1 MAGSIFDGFDLGDTL
16 NVFKKQTNTQMSTV
30 KEGVLSPM
38 DVTGDKL
45 KEGVA
50 LVKPQ
55 DTSIKGTIT
64 KYKSSAVS
72 ELDGIIGQ
80 LSGGL
85 LNTKA
90 ITKAIRIGPNGVTL
104 NDDAILSSASGQM
117 GVPVSGKTS
126 AMRKLASM
134 VTGEFKSITG
144 VNINGI
150 ITTDG
155 KGYRINQNW
164 RTSVGS
170 ETLKMIQQFTGI
182 NEFIDTSVQYAMY
195 NSVMKMAAEY
205 GMSDSYKSI
214 YDLYKSKRTADQIM
228 IDSVRI
234 MIARGDVVS
243 IDAVLALLD
252 QSGINAINAG
262 YPEFI
267 KTIFRSF
274 KFDDD
279 VFPEDYPLIKD
290 KLLSVILRV
299 CGPEWWM
306 TFTQFGWAYDL
317 ALINSASKDVK
328 TLLSTVET
336 FIPML
341 CTAGM
346 FQERSAVAEMKGKF
360 KDAPVF
366 TL

>member
-1 MAGSIFDGFDLGDTL
+1 MGDSIFDGLDLAGAI
-16 NVFKKQTNTQMSTV
+16 NSFKSQTNNQMSTV

-38 DVTGDKL
+38 NVTADKM

-50 LVKPQ
+50 LVKPT
-55 DTSIKGTIT
+55 DTSVLGTIT
-64 KYKSSAVS
+64 AYKSTAVS
-72 ELDGIIGQ
+72 ELDGIIGM

-90 ITKAIRIGPNGVTL
+90 ITKAIRVGPNGVTL
-104 NDDAILSSASGQM
+104 SDDSILASVSSAM
-117 GVPVSGKTS
+117 GVPVSGKS
-126 AMRKLASM
+126 SGMRKIASM
-134 VTGEFKSITG
+134 ITGEFKNITG

-150 ITTDG
+150 ITGDG
-155 KGYRINQNW
+155 AGFRINQNW

-170 ETLKMIQQFTGI
+170 ETMKLIRQFSGI
-182 NEFIDTSVQYAMY
+182 DEFIDTSVQYAMY

-205 GMSDSYKSI
+205 GMSDSYSSI
-214 YDLYKSKRTADQIM
+214 YKLYRSKRSADQIM
-228 IDSVRI
+228 VDAVRI
-234 MIARGDVVS
+234 MITRGDIIS

-252 QSGINAINAG
+252 QTAINAINAA

-274 KFDDD
+274 KFDQD
-279 VFPEDYPLIKD
+279 VYQEDYEAIRV
-290 KLLSVILRV
+290 KLLSVIERV
-299 CGPEWWM
+299 CGPNWWM
-306 TFTQFGWAYDL
+306 THTQFGEAYDL
-317 ALINSASKDVK
+317 SLVNSASKDIK
-328 TLLSTVET
+328 ILLGTIET

-346 FQERSAVAEMKGKF
+346 FQERSAVADLKGKF

-366 TL
+366 TI